1 MKIKTIDIQAKEWFD
16 KTGGNSYFSG
26 RVILNYGTKTEK
38 VLLMPFQYGYNE
50 HYLTVA
56 SDLLDSVLPD
66 QKDLLFELRRLQH
79 TKQNKIILR
88 YNMQKNCLLRDVKN
102 FAKV

>member
-1 MKIKTIDIQAKEWFD
+1 MKIKSIDIQAKEWFD
-16 KTGGNSYFSG
+16 KINGNSYFSG
-26 RVILNYGTKTEK
+26 RITLNYGTKTEK
-38 VLLMPFQYGYNE
+38 VLYMPFQYGHGE

-66 QKDLLFELRRLQH
+66 QKDLLFELRRLKH

-88 YNMQKNCLLRDVKN
+88 YSMQTDCLLRDVKN
-102 FAKV
+102 FVKQ